1 MYFLFNYD
9 VNILLIFQGLQP
21 SDRNSTQETNTSAFP
36 ADNKSTTSNN
46 FSMQAFLQGK
56 PKRYLPLDLGI
67 YTLACSFYLL
77 ISGSLFEV
85 DMRNTRSASGCGYC

>member
-56 PKRYLPLDLGI
+56 PKRYLPLELGI
-67 YTLACSFYLL
+67 CTLACSIVAF
-77 ISGSLFEV
+77 IS
-85 DMRNTRSASGCGYC
+85 